1 MWRCS
6 GILAAMAESSGI
18 EEMTVDVA
26 VIGAGTAGLNARR
39 AAEKAGAQ
47 VVAIDA
53 GPLGTTCARVG
64 CMPSKLLISA
74 AEAAHAIREAP
85 GFGVHAGEPRVDA
98 AAVFARVR
106 AERDR
111 FVGFVL
117 DDCRALEESGLLLR
131 GAAEFMAPGVLKV
144 GERLRVVARRA
155 VVVAVGSAPWVPPAF
170 RGLDSPHVMISD
182 AVFELDAIPER
193 VLVVG
198 TGPIGLE
205 LGQALARLGARV
217 TVLGIRGVLGGLS
230 DPEVRAAAK
239 AALAEE
245 LEIHTHHA
253 LQSAHAVADGVR
265 LSFIGD
271 DGELREGTWSKVLL
285 ASGRRPRLHGLGL
298 ERAGVDPNARIDPTT
313 LQCGSAPVFF
323 AGDVAGIRPIL
334 HEAADEGSIAGGNA
348 ARYPAVAAGER
359 RTPLGVVFTDPQMAR
374 VGMGFAELD
383 PATSAIGQVSFVGQG
398 RSRVMR
404 KNKGLLRVYAE
415 RETGRL
421 LGAELCGPA
430 AEHLAHLLAWSIQQ
444 GVTVEQALRMPF
456 YHPVV
461 EEGLRTALQDL
472 KAALRRG

>member
-1 MWRCS
+1 MS
-6 GILAAMAESSGI
+6 ESSRI

-39 AAEKAGAQ
+39 AAEKAGAHA
-47 VVAIDA
+47 VAIDA

-64 CMPSKLLISA
+64 CMPSKLLIAA

-117 DDCRALEESGLLLR
+117 DDCRALTESRLLVAGR
-131 GAAEFMAPGVLKV
+131 AQFVAPGVLQV
-144 GERLRVVARRA
+144 GEDLRVIARRG
-155 VVVAVGSAPWVPPAF
+155 VVIAVGSSPWIPPAF
-170 RGLDSPHVMISD
+170 REVESPHLMISD
-182 AVFELDAIPER
+182 QVFELDAIPER

-205 LGQALARLGARV
+205 LGQSLARLGARV
-217 TVLGIRGVLGGLS
+217 TVLGIRGALGGIS

-239 AALAEE
+239 AALAPEIE
-245 LEIHTHHA
+245 LHTHHT
-253 LQSAHAVADGVR
+253 LRSVHAVPDG
-265 LSFIGD
+265 LAASFVGD
-271 DGELREGTWSKVLL
+271 DGEVREGTWSKVLL
-285 ASGRRPRLHGLGL
+285 ASGRRPRLHGLGV
-298 ERAGVDPNARIDPTT
+298 EHAGVDPNGRVDPRT

-334 HEAADEGSIAGGNA
+334 HEAADEGHIAGTNA
-348 ARYPAVAAGER
+348 ARYPAVEPGER
-359 RTPLGVVFTDPQMAR
+359 RTPLGVVFTDPQIAR
-374 VGMGFAELD
+374 VGLGFAELD

-404 KNKGLLRVYAE
+404 QNRGLLRVYGE
-415 RETGRL
+415 RATGRL

-430 AEHLAHLLAWSIQQ
+430 AEHLAHLLAWSVQQ
-444 GVTVEQALRMPF
+444 GLTVEQALRMPF

-472 KAALRRG
+472 RAAIARG